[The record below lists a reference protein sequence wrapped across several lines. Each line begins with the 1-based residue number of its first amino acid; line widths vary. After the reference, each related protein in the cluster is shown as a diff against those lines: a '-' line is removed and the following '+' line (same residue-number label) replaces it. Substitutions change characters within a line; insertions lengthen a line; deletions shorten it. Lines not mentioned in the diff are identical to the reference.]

1 MFFLLAFIST
11 FAYSLQSSLL
21 VKQARSMDRL
31 SLAFYRMLS
40 LSFILSPMLLG
51 VNADDYQALPAL
63 MPSLLL
69 SGICGGTYI
78 WAQFYA
84 VQFIPLG
91 VATSLNQS
99 VRTVA
104 AFALGYFLL
113 NESLVPLQ
121 AMLMVIVL
129 VGGGIVASSK
139 NAMQHLHNDMRR
151 GVLISLIAGLL
162 GATSFFILGAATKQ
176 ANPFMVGYFWEF
188 SILLG
193 SAVIL
198 IIRKLS
204 GNLGLQTVS
213 YKEFRGIAFASSPT
227 LLGTAGA
234 ALALQNGS
242 LAIFMA
248 IASLSVVLSALFGRI
263 LYAEKLRTVQ
273 WIGIWI
279 SLLGVVALKLY
290 T

>member
-40 LSFILSPMLLG
+40 LSFILSPMLIG
-51 VNADDYQALPAL
+51 VEAEDYSQLPEL
-63 MPSLLL
+63 IPGLLL
-69 SGICGGTYI
+69 SGLCGGTYI

-84 VQFIPLG
+84 IQFIPLG

-99 VRTVA
+99 VRTIA
-104 AFALGYFLL
+104 AFALGYLL
-113 NESLVPLQ
+113 LDESIIPLQ
-121 AMLMVIVL
+121 AVLMVIIL
-129 VGGGIVASSK
+129 IGGAIVASSK
-139 NAMQHLHNDMRR
+139 NNMQHLQNDPRR
-151 GVLISLIAGLL
+151 GVLISLMAGLL
-162 GATSFFILGAATKQ
+162 GATTFFILSNSTKQ

-193 SAVIL
+193 TAVIL
-198 IIRKLS
+198 VIRKLS
-204 GNLGLQTVS
+204 GNLGLQSVS
-213 YKEFRGIAFASSPT
+213 FKDFRGIALASSPT

-234 ALALQNGS
+234 ALALQSGS

-248 IASLSVVLSALFGRI
+248 IASLSVVLSAVFGRV
-263 LYAEKLRTVQ
+263 LYGEKLRWLQ
-273 WIGIWI
+273 WVGIWV
-279 SLLGVVALKLY
+279 SLLGVIVLKLY
-290 T
+290 S